1 MERFLDYLVDQF
13 NRFYQYL
20 FKRIDLT
27 DLKDLNY
34 TVVDLETTGFQ
45 YPPIDRII
53 EIGAVR
59 IENLTIRD
67 TFSTLVNPL
76 KKIPQIAKEVTGIT
90 DEDVANAPTIGKALK
105 EFFRFSTDTVIIAYN
120 VSFDYHFIQETSKLS
135 LGYVPEAK
143 TLCAFELSKK
153 ILYFLDRY
161 DLDVVAEY
169 LNIKIENRHRA
180 LGDAIA
186 TAKIFLLLIDILRK
200 IGITNYSEA
209 KLFEKANLTQ
219 PKIKELLE
227 HYRRLGII

>member
-1 MERFLDYLVDQF
+1 MERLLDYLVDQF
-13 NRFYQYL
+13 QKLYQYI
-20 FKRIDLT
+20 FKKIDLT
-27 DLKDLNY
+27 ELKDLDY

-59 IENLTIRD
+59 IKNLEIKD

-76 KKIPQIAKEVTGIT
+76 KKIPPIVTEVTGIRN
-90 DEDVANAPTIGKALK
+90 EDVENAPTIGKALK
-105 EFFRFSTDTVIIAYN
+105 DFFRFSTDSVIVAYN

-153 ILYFLDRY
+153 ILYFLERY
-161 DLDVVAEY
+161 DLDIVAEY
-169 LNIKIENRHRA
+169 FNVRIENRHRA
-180 LGDAIA
+180 LGDAVA
-186 TAKIFLLLIDILRK
+186 TAKIFIILIDILKK

-209 KLFEKANLTQ
+209 KLFEKANLTP
-219 PKIKELLE
+219 PKIRELLE
-227 HYRRLGII
+227 HYRRLGIL